1 VAARSRRT
9 GCDVRHSTL
18 STRGHMPASSFARL
32 AAAAVAIVGISSAC
46 RISDANAPL
55 TPCDAPLTG
64 ITIQSQTGSPT
75 QFDWMPECTLGGV
88 LVETAGTTAPGADLW
103 IIHDPKARIEGPV
116 QYGVVPANASEV
128 LAPTPMVTGQKYR
141 IHLIGA
147 AGQELYA
154 ADFTH

>member
-1 VAARSRRT
+1 MRGSSLARR
-9 GCDVRHSTL
+9 
-18 STRGHMPASSFARL
+18 
-32 AAAAVAIVGISSAC
+32 AAAAVVLVAVTSAC

-64 ITIQSQTGSPT
+64 ITIQLQAGSPA
-75 QFDWMPECTLGGV
+75 QFEWTPECTLGGV

-103 IIHDPKARIEGPV
+103 IIHDPKARIEGPI
-116 QYGVVPANASEV
+116 QYGVVPTDASEV
-128 LAPTPMVTGQKYR
+128 LASTPMVVGQKYR

-154 ADFTH
+154 ADFTR